1 MDLSALESVVASL
14 NSASV
19 RYLIAGGL
27 AVAAHGYLRFTAD
40 VDLVIELDPDNIVA
54 AFTALEALGYHPT
67 VPVTAKQFADQS
79 QRERW
84 VNERRMQVLNLFSD
98 RFRTTPIDIFVTEP
112 FDFQKE
118 YANAMTS
125 DIAPG
130 SSVRFVSIETL
141 IEMKTIA
148 GRPKDLDDIEHLRLI
163 LDEGERS

>member
-14 NSASV
+14 NATGV

-54 AFTALEALGYHPT
+54 AFTALEALGYRPT

-112 FDFQKE
+112 FDFQQE

-125 DIAPG
+125 EIAPG
-130 SSVRFVSIETL
+130 CAVRFVAIQTL
-141 IEMKTIA
+141 ITMKTVA
-148 GRPKDLDDIEHLRLI
+148 GRPKDLDDVEHLRLI
-163 LDEGERS
+163 LDQGEHS